1 LLGTFIG
8 SQVAELSDGTH
19 RARLST
25 GAQVLDVLSVVFSLG
40 IAFGTGWYVWGM
52 TEKRIR
58 HMEGLP
64 AETEGPAADALGGAS
79 IPLLRNFSST
89 SLQSS
94 GDPEEVDTTKDNID
108 EQV

>member
-1 LLGTFIG
+1 
-8 SQVAELSDGTH
+8 
-19 RARLST
+19 
-25 GAQVLDVLSVVFSLG
+25 
-40 IAFGTGWYVWGM
+40 M

-58 HMEGLP
+58 HMEGLSG
-64 AETEGPAADALGGAS
+64 ETEGPAADALGDAG

-94 GDPEEVDTTKDNID
+94 DDPEEVDTTKDNID